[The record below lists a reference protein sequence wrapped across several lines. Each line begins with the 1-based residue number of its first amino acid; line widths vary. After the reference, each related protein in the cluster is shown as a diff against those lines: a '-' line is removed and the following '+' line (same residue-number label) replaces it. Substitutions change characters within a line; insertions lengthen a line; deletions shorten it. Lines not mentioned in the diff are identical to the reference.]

1 MANFTKE
8 QLISDIILRITRGK
22 PSDDQELEPRQVA
35 FWIDQ
40 WLPSLVADMLN
51 KKLEAGMGI
60 DPNYIKVETCEEPS
74 IILLD
79 CRDCQD
85 NIYFTLCETPV
96 SLVRDR
102 GVIRVATEDG
112 MWVDKISLEELD
124 DLKNLRFSKP
134 STKNVKYHR
143 VKNKLYFHGITQDT
157 MHLFKFTIS
166 YIPSQVLA
174 DLDDDDIVYVGDDIL
189 PILAEKLEEIARRQT
204 YQSDE
209 DQENNAKQD
218 LNVQ

>member
-1 MANFTKE
+1 MASFTKDM
-8 QLISDIILRITRGK
+8 LISDIILRISKGK
-22 PSDDQELEPRQVA
+22 PSDDLELEPKQVA

-40 WLPSLVADMLN
+40 WLPFLVTDMLN
-51 KKLEAGMGI
+51 KRIEAGVGI

-96 SLVRDR
+96 SLLRDR

-134 STKNVKYHR
+134 SLKNVKYHR
-143 VKNKLYFHGITQDT
+143 VKDKLYFHGITQDT
-157 MHLFKFTIS
+157 MHLFKFNVS
-166 YIPSQVLA
+166 YIPSQVVS
-174 DLDDDDIVYVGDDIL
+174 DLDDDDVVYLGDDIL
-189 PILAEKLEEIARRQT
+189 PILAEKLEEMARRQV
-204 YQSDE
+204 YQSDIDE
-209 DQENNAKQD
+209 SNNGQQD